1 VNFRF
6 RPFDGANIDRLL
18 HLMAQLY
25 LHDETVQFDRDRTRR
40 VVHELLA
47 NPQWG
52 CIWWMEAGGE
62 LAGYFVL
69 TFGYSLEFG
78 GRFAFLDEFLVEE
91 PWQGQGIGARALAF
105 MEEWCREQGIGAM
118 RLEVAYRNPRA
129 LALYRRT
136 GFQTHDRHFM
146 TRRL

>member
-6 RPFDGANIDRLL
+6 PPFDGAHIDRLVD
-18 HLMAQLY
+18 LMAQLY
-25 LHDETVQFDRDRTRR
+25 LHDDTIQFDPDRTRR
-40 VVHELLA
+40 VIHELLA
-47 NPQWG
+47 NPHWG
-52 CIWWMEAGGE
+52 CIWWMEADGE

-69 TFGYSLEFG
+69 TLGYSLEFG

-91 PWQGQGIGARALAF
+91 PWQGQGIGTRALAF

-118 RLEVAYRNPRA
+118 RLEVGYENPRA

-136 GFQTHDRHFM
+136 GFQTLDRHFM